1 MSYQVIKVTT
11 EDQLE
16 KVYAFRYKIVCE
28 KLGVA
33 ELDNCEPNRETD
45 EYDVYSEHFAA
56 FDEVGEVI
64 ACTRLIHHSPIGY
77 PTTNHMNY
85 DTDIWHFD
93 PEQLGELSRVFVTPE
108 LRSIQK
114 LKPLFNDLK
123 IVIYPT
129 MVNLNIAYTVAALE
143 KPFFRLL
150 NMLHFPYKRIGDLQT
165 YVGQRYPS
173 ILYMDELYDANR
185 GLFNESAVQ

>member
-1 MSYQVIKVTT
+1 MSYQVIKVST

-16 KVYAFRYKIVCE
+16 KIYAFRYQIVCE
-28 KLGVA
+28 KLGVT

-45 EYDVYSEHFAA
+45 EYDAYSEHFAA
-56 FDEVGEVI
+56 FDEAGEVV

-77 PTTNHMNY
+77 PTTNYMTY
-85 DTDIWHFD
+85 DTDTWHFD
-93 PEQLGELSRVFVTPE
+93 QEQLGELSRVFVTPKF
-108 LRSIQK
+108 RSISE

-123 IVIYPT
+123 IIIYPT
-129 MVNLNIAYTVAALE
+129 MVNLNIAYTFAALE

-150 NMLHFPYKRIGDLQT
+150 NMLNFPYKRIGDLQP
-165 YVGQRYPS
+165 YIGQRYPS

-185 GLFNESAVQ
+185 ELFSKSEIQ